1 MTDSRRDL
9 VARLRRTPRAELT
22 PDELALVT
30 RIERAGYGM
39 IAGLPLRTHKA
50 LTRRRLE
57 RLLQQHSHA
66 ARKEHHP

>member
-57 RLLQQHSHA
+57 LLLNRSNHERRSTT
-66 ARKEHHP
+66 